1 MAKQPKMDGAW
12 KQQGQDTELQNAE
25 REKKGG
31 REGESQRGRERES
44 ERAREARRE
53 NK

>member
-12 KQQGQDTELQNAE
+12 KQQGQDTALQNGG

-31 REGESQRGRERES
+31 GGTLAVQHTGL
-44 ERAREARRE
+44 
-53 NK
+53 